1 MHSPGSRLQD
11 ERGGFVN
18 VLVIDPKPQSRSV
31 LKGSL
36 RGITLIQSVLERSSA
51 QDILQ
56 ILQET
61 PVHLVMI
68 EQDLGGEDVFHVVQ
82 TVRQYPAIDKPRFIL
97 ISQQID
103 PDVRAK
109 AIAVG
114 IKGFLSKPFDQL
126 SLERTIKETLDIK
139 GTQPGQASQGGG
151 AAPAVNREI
160 LDRLRRVHLFSGF
173 TDNELIRLLKIV
185 QMRQFIA
192 NQYVFREGEPGD
204 KMYVLVSGGVDIRQ
218 TRNGAEKVLVQMKP
232 GDCFGEMAIIDSG
245 PRSADAFA
253 TTPCMVI
260 EVKAETIHKDDD
272 PIALKMVRQ
281 LAVLLTQKIRRMS
294 Q

>member
-1 MHSPGSRLQD
+1 MRSPGLKLQED
-11 ERGGFVN
+11 RGGGYVN

-36 RGITLIQSVLERSSA
+36 RGLSLIQSVLERSSA

-56 ILQET
+56 ILQES

-68 EQDLGGEDVFHVVQ
+68 DHDLGTEDVFQVVQ
-82 TVRQYPAIDKPRFIL
+82 SVRQYPSIDKPRFIL
-97 ISQQID
+97 IAQQVN

-114 IKGFLSKPFDQL
+114 IKGVLTKPFDQL
-126 SLERTIKETLDIK
+126 SLERTIKEALDIRSP
-139 GTQPGQASQGGG
+139 QPGGQQGG
-151 AAPAVNREI
+151 AAMPAVNREI
-160 LDRLRRVHLFSGF
+160 LDRLRKVHLFSGF
-173 TDNELIRLLKIV
+173 SDNELIRLLKIV

-192 NQYVFREGEPGD
+192 NQYIFREGEPGD
-204 KMYVLVSGGVDIRQ
+204 KMYVIVAGTIEIRQ
-218 TRNGAEKVLVQMKP
+218 TRNGAEKVLVKMNP

-245 PRSADAFA
+245 ARSADAFA
-253 TTPCMVI
+253 SSPCMVI

-272 PIALKMVRQ
+272 PIALKLVRQ
-281 LAVLLTQKIRRMS
+281 LAILLTQKIRRMS